1 MDNGIAPS
9 KLVHLTNQYFRLLD
23 KFMNHVDTKEIKAI
37 MPVSAM
43 ELQDVK
49 NALTTAMKS
58 EPHRRPVVLLASS
71 NEQQAIYVRPSPHV
85 I

>member
-1 MDNGIAPS
+1 
-9 KLVHLTNQYFRLLD
+9 
-23 KFMNHVDTKEIKAI
+23 MNHVDTKEIKAI

-49 NALTTAMKS
+49 CALTTAMKC
-58 EPHRRPVVLLASS
+58 EPHRRLVVLLASS
-71 NEQQAIYVRPSPHV
+71 NEQQAVYVRPSPHV